1 MAPINFSAITFTPGM
16 EFTFGSLNFT
26 AGVDGRLHV
35 SNLEATSIGPI
46 DIDRADRIFT
56 RSASEPD
63 SDRLRDRF
71 VQPRYPFGLRNSA
84 NTFRHMLDQIMEI
97 QAEHEEDMGKH
108 GRTVGASRPTYDEC
122 RAINVIIE
130 PYELPDHGDES
141 LHRILNSPTSS
152 ESSIGSWDPVRRL
165 YAIIGQGGEDLDEP
179 HLKAQED
186 EALTSKHKKM
196 RPDDG
201 QMKNTP
207 PACRSK
213 K

>member
-1 MAPINFSAITFTPGM
+1 LARQVGVVVEIISTGLMAPINFSAITFTPGV

-35 SNLEATSIGPI
+35 SNLKATSIGPI
-46 DIDRADRIFT
+46 DLDPADHIFT
-56 RSASEPD
+56 RSIFEPD

-71 VQPRYPFGLRNSA
+71 VLPRYPFGFRNSA
-84 NTFRHMLDQIMEI
+84 NTFQRMLHQIMKV
-97 QAEHEEDMGKH
+97 QAEHEGDMGKH

-165 YAIIGQGGEDLDEP
+165 YAIIG
-179 HLKAQED
+179 
-186 EALTSKHKKM
+186 
-196 RPDDG
+196 
-201 QMKNTP
+201 
-207 PACRSK
+207 
-213 K
+213 